1 MQSELHTGTGWA
13 LGDRIKLCTDALQSR
28 TQTARGKPDT
38 QLIAQLII
46 INEKSLSEALVNK
59 YTTTASHSCRHLKPC
74 SLNPTDKL
82 ELHKYLKDNS
92 TKLKILSWYTHPQFD
107 LCL

>member
-46 INEKSLSEALVNK
+46 INEKSLSEALVNNLYK
-59 YTTTASHSCRHLKPC
+59 LLLHIPVATL
-74 SLNPTDKL
+74 SLVLWTLQIN
-82 ELHKYLKDNS
+82 
-92 TKLKILSWYTHPQFD
+92 
-107 LCL
+107 